1 MQMRKLMLTLSVML
15 LVMFTATAQ
24 DKTISG
30 KVTNDKNAPV
40 EGVSITSLD
49 GKYGTQTDKE
59 GNYRLTIPSSI
70 KTVLFTYV
78 NYQTVQ
84 RNITGNTI
92 YNVLLQ
98 STNKNLDEVI
108 VVAYGSQKKEA
119 ITGAVSKIGAEQLE
133 QRLTTNI
140 SQALAGAAPGIA
152 ATTGNGQPGS
162 AAALRIRGFGSI
174 NASSAPLYVVD
185 GFPYGGDISDI
196 NTNDIESITLLKDAS
211 STALYGA
218 RAANGVVVVTT
229 KKGRSPKPEIRLFAN
244 YGLSSRGIQEY
255 ETVGTFDYYP
265 LMWQSIKNNL
275 MYPVSGPAQTE
286 AVASANASNTVATQL
301 VYNPFD
307 VPNNQ
312 VVGVDGK
319 MNPSAQLRYNDF
331 DWFNGLERIGP
342 RKEVGFS
349 VSSKANK
356 SDYTFSLNYL
366 KDEGFVIRSDFQRV
380 NGRIAVNSQINDW
393 LKAGVNVTANF
404 VNSNQAAGD
413 GANTFINPFVF
424 ARGIAPIYPVR
435 AYTTAGAPVIDALTG
450 NQWYD
455 WGLHPGAVNRPT
467 GASPG
472 RHILYESLLNETIQ
486 KRNSIIART
495 NLEIK
500 LAPGLTYTPNVGIDI
515 VNQRNNTFQNK
526 IVGDGVT
533 SGGFA
538 SVTSNEFRTFSVN
551 NLLNYT
557 KRFGKHEITA
567 LVGHEI
573 QKTDDQFFTA
583 SRRQQNIEGNTELSN
598 FVVLNGATGSVDKLR
613 REAYLS
619 RLNYG
624 YSKKYF
630 LDLSFRRDASSRFA
644 PESKWGNFYS
654 VGASWIINKE
664 KFLQNTSWIDNLKL
678 RASYGIVGNDEL
690 AGYFRYQALYGFGF
704 NNATE
709 PGSLASQYATRP
721 LTWEENKTTNVG
733 IEFGFLN
740 RISGTVEFFDR
751 GSSQLLFDVPLGLS
765 SVITTITQN
774 IGSMSNKGVEA
785 QLNVDVIKKKNF
797 VWDVQFNVT
806 SLKNKITKLP
816 NSLPITQGTKRLE
829 EGKDLFAFYLRR
841 WYGVDPADGAGLY
854 YATPGTALANV
865 RVTSK
870 GDTVTTNP
878 NFAALGYAGSSIPKF
893 FGSFT
898 NTFSYKNF
906 SLSFLFNYQVG
917 GKFYD
922 GNYAGL
928 MAVTYGRTLHVD
940 NLGAWKKPGDIAT
953 VPRLDISQTNTNFNA
968 QSDRWLIDASYL
980 NVRNVTLTYKLP
992 NAAAE
997 KMGLSQARFFVGG
1010 ENIHIFS
1017 KRKGLN
1023 PAESFNG
1030 TNSAVYTPNR
1040 LINMGINVSF

>member
-1 MQMRKLMLTLSVML
+1 MRKLILILSVIL
-15 LVMFTATAQ
+15 CSVLNAAAQ
-24 DKTISG
+24 ERTISG
-30 KVTNDKNAPV
+30 KVTNDKNVAV
-40 EGVSITSLD
+40 EGVSVTSLD
-49 GKYGTQTDKE
+49 GKYGTQTDKD
-59 GNYRLTIPSSI
+59 GNYILKIPSSVRAVYFSYI
-70 KTVLFTYV
+70 NFLSVQKSVSNNTTV
-78 NYQTVQ
+78 NVQ
-84 RNITGNTI
+84 
-92 YNVLLQ
+92 LK
-98 STNKNLDEVI
+98 SSDKSLDEVV
-108 VVAYGSQKKEA
+108 VVAYGTQKKEA
-119 ITGAVSKIGAEQLE
+119 ITGAVSRIGSEQLE

-162 AAALRIRGFGSI
+162 AAALRIRGFGSV

-218 RAANGVVVVTT
+218 RAANGVIVITT
-229 KKGRSPKPEIRLFAN
+229 KKGRTVKPEVRLFAN
-244 YGLSSRGIQEY
+244 YGLSSRGLPDY

-265 LMWQSIKNNL
+265 LMWQALKNGL
-275 MYPVSGPAQTE
+275 MYPVAGVGQTD
-286 AVASANASNTVATQL
+286 AVASTNASNTIATQL
-301 VYNPFD
+301 IYNPFN

-319 MNPSAQLRYNDF
+319 MNPSAQLLYNDF
-331 DWFNGLERIGP
+331 NWFNGIERIGP

-349 VSSKANK
+349 VSSKSNK

-380 NGRIAVNSQINDW
+380 NGRIAVNSQINSW

-413 GANTFINPFVF
+413 GSNTFINPFVF

-435 AYTTAGAPVIDALTG
+435 AYTTAGTPVLDPFGT
-450 NQWYD
+450 QWYD
-455 WGLHPGAVNRPT
+455 FGIHPGAINRPT
-467 GASPG
+467 GGSPG
-472 RHILYESLLNETIQ
+472 RHILYESLLNENVQ

-515 VNQRNNTFQNK
+515 INQRNNTFQNK

-551 NLLNYT
+551 NLINYT

-567 LVGHEI
+567 LAGHEI
-573 QKTDDQFFTA
+573 QKTDDQFFSG
-583 SRRQQNIEGNTELSN
+583 SRRGINLDGNIQLAN
-598 FVVLNGATGSVDKLR
+598 FVVLNGVDGSINRLR

-624 YSKKYF
+624 YSKKYY
-630 LDLSFRRDASSRFA
+630 LDLSYRRDASSRFS
-644 PESKWGNFYS
+644 PDSRWGDFYS
-654 VGASWIINKE
+654 VGASWILNKE
-664 KFLQNTSWIDNLKL
+664 KFLQNASWIDNLKL
-678 RASYGIVGNDEL
+678 RASYGTVGNDAL
-690 AGYFRYQALYGFGF
+690 DTYFEYQALYSLGF
-704 NNATE
+704 NNAGE
-709 PGSLASQYATRP
+709 PGAIASKLSNP
-721 LTWEENKTTNVG
+721 KLTWEINKTANIG
-733 IEFGFLN
+733 LEFGFFN
-740 RISGTVEFFDR
+740 RISGTIEYFDR
-751 GSSQLLFDVPLGLS
+751 GSSELLFDVPLGLS
-765 SVITTITQN
+765 SIITTITQN
-774 IGSMSNKGVEA
+774 VGSMSNRGVEA
-785 QLNVDVIKKKNF
+785 QLNVDVVKKKDF
-797 VWDVQFNVT
+797 VWDVQLNIT
-806 SLKNKITKLP
+806 SLKNIITKLP
-816 NSLPITQGTKRLE
+816 NSRPITQGTKRLE
-829 EGKDLFAFYLRR
+829 EGRDIFAFYLRR
-841 WYGVDPADGAGLY
+841 WYGVDPADGAGLFH
-854 YATPGTALANV
+854 ALPGTPLGATV
-865 RVTSK
+865 RVTPK

-878 NFAALGYAGSSIPKF
+878 NFAALGYSGSSIPKF

-898 NTFSYKNF
+898 NTFTYKNF
-906 SLSFLFNYQVG
+906 SLSFLVNYQVG
-917 GKFYD
+917 GKFFD

-928 MAVTYGRTLHVD
+928 MSTTYGRTLHTD
-940 NLGAWKKPGDIAT
+940 NLKAWKKPGDVADI
-953 VPRLDISQTNTNFNA
+953 PRLDINQTANFNS

-980 NVRNVTLTYKLP
+980 NIRNVTFTYKLP
-992 NAAAE
+992 SAQAE
-997 KMGLSQARFFVGG
+997 KLGLTQARFFVGG
-1010 ENIHIFS
+1010 ENLQIFS

-1040 LINMGINVSF
+1040 LINMGINVGF

>member
-1 MQMRKLMLTLSVML
+1 MRKLILVLSVIL
-15 LVMFTATAQ
+15 CFVLNAVAQ
-24 DKTISG
+24 ERTISG
-30 KVTNDKNAPV
+30 KVTNDKNVAV
-40 EGVSITSLD
+40 EGVSVTSLD
-49 GKYGTQTDKE
+49 GKYGTQTDKD
-59 GNYRLTIPSSI
+59 GNYTLKVPSSVRAVYFSYI
-70 KTVLFTYV
+70 NFLSVQKSVSNTATV
-78 NYQTVQ
+78 NVQ
-84 RNITGNTI
+84 
-92 YNVLLQ
+92 LK
-98 STNKNLDEVI
+98 SSDKSLDEVV
-108 VVAYGSQKKEA
+108 VVAYGTQKKEA
-119 ITGAVSKIGAEQLE
+119 ITGAVSRIGAEQLE

-162 AAALRIRGFGSI
+162 AAALRIRGFGSV

-218 RAANGVVVVTT
+218 RAANGVVVITT
-229 KKGRSPKPEIRLFAN
+229 KKGRTVKPEIRLFAN

-265 LMWQSIKNNL
+265 LMWQALKNGL
-275 MYPVSGPAQTE
+275 VYPVTGVGQTD
-286 AVASANASNTVATQL
+286 AVASTNASNTIATQL
-301 VYNPFD
+301 IYNPFN

-319 MNPSAQLRYNDF
+319 MNPSAQLLYNDF
-331 DWFNGLERIGP
+331 NWFNGIERIGP

-380 NGRIAVNSQINDW
+380 NGRVAVNSQINSW

-413 GANTFINPFVF
+413 GSNTFINPFVF

-435 AYTTAGAPVIDALTG
+435 AYTTAGAPVLDAFGT
-450 NQWYD
+450 QWYD
-455 WGLHPGAVNRPT
+455 FGIHPGAINRPT
-467 GASPG
+467 GGSPG
-472 RHILYESLLNETIQ
+472 RHILYESLLNENVQ

-515 VNQRNNTFQNK
+515 INQRNNTFQNK

-533 SGGFA
+533 SGGYA
-538 SVTSNEFRTFSVN
+538 SVSSNEFRTFSVN
-551 NLLNYT
+551 NLINYT

-567 LVGHEI
+567 LAGHEI
-573 QKTDDQFFTA
+573 QKTDDQFFSG
-583 SRRQQNIEGNTELSN
+583 SRRGINLDGNIQLAN
-598 FVVLNGATGSVDKLR
+598 FVVLNGVDGSINRLR

-624 YSKKYF
+624 YSKKYY
-630 LDLSFRRDASSRFA
+630 LDLSYRRDASSRFS
-644 PESKWGNFYS
+644 PDSRWGDFYS
-654 VGASWIINKE
+654 VGASWILNKE
-664 KFLQNTSWIDNLKL
+664 KFLQNASWIDNLKL
-678 RASYGIVGNDEL
+678 RASYGTVGNDAL
-690 AGYFRYQALYGFGF
+690 DTYFEYQALYSLGY
-704 NNATE
+704 NNAGE
-709 PGSLASQYATRP
+709 PGAIASKLTNP
-721 LTWEENKTTNVG
+721 KLTWEVNKTANIG
-733 IEFGFLN
+733 LEFGFLN
-740 RISGTVEFFDR
+740 RISGTLEYFDR
-751 GSSQLLFDVPLGLS
+751 GSSDLLFDVPLGLS
-765 SVITTITQN
+765 SIITTITQN
-774 IGSMSNKGVEA
+774 IGSMSNRGVEA
-785 QLNVDVIKKKNF
+785 QLNVDVVKKRDF
-797 VWDVQFNVT
+797 VWDVQLNIT
-806 SLKNKITKLP
+806 SLKNIITKLP

-829 EGKDLFAFYLRR
+829 EGRDIFAFYLRK
-841 WYGVDPADGAGLY
+841 WYGVDPADGAGLFR
-854 YATPGTALANV
+854 ALPGTPLGATV
-865 RVTSK
+865 RVTPK

-878 NFAALGYAGSSIPKF
+878 NLAALGYSGSSIPKF

-898 NTFSYKNF
+898 NTFTYKNF
-906 SLSFLFNYQVG
+906 SLSFLVNYQVG

-928 MAVTYGRTLHVD
+928 MGTAYGRTLHVD

-953 VPRLDISQTNTNFNA
+953 IPRLDINQTANFNS

-980 NVRNVTLTYKLP
+980 NIRNVTFTYKLP
-992 NAAAE
+992 SAQAE
-997 KMGLSQARFFVGG
+997 KLGLTQARFFVGG
-1010 ENIHIFS
+1010 ENLQIFS

-1040 LINMGINVSF
+1040 LINMGVNVGF

>member
-1 MQMRKLMLTLSVML
+1 MRKLILTLSVIL
-15 LVMFTATAQ
+15 CFVLNSAAQ
-24 DKTISG
+24 ERTISG
-30 KVTNDKNAPV
+30 KVTNDKNLPV
-40 EGVSITSLD
+40 EGVSVTSLD
-49 GKYGTQTDKE
+49 GKFGTQTDKD
-59 GNYRLTIPSSI
+59 GNYSLKVPATV
-70 KTVLFTYV
+70 KTVYFSYINFLSAQKSVSNTTTV
-78 NYQTVQ
+78 NVK
-84 RNITGNTI
+84 
-92 YNVLLQ
+92 LK
-98 STNKNLDEVI
+98 SSDKSLDEVV
-108 VVAYGSQKKEA
+108 VVAYGTQKKEA
-119 ITGAVSKIGAEQLE
+119 ITGAVSRIGSEQLE

-162 AAALRIRGFGSI
+162 AAALRIRGFGSV

-218 RAANGVVVVTT
+218 RAANGVVVITT
-229 KKGRSPKPEIRLFAN
+229 KKGRTLKPEFRLFAN

-265 LMWQSIKNNL
+265 LMWQALKNGL
-275 MYPVSGPAQTE
+275 VYPVSGVGQTD
-286 AVASANASNTVATQL
+286 AVASTNASNTIAGQL
-301 VYNPFD
+301 IYNPFN

-319 MNPSAQLRYNDF
+319 MNPSAQLLYNDF
-331 DWFNGLERIGP
+331 NWFNGIERIGP
-342 RKEVGFS
+342 RKELGFS

-380 NGRIAVNSQINDW
+380 NGRIAVNSQINNW
-393 LKAGVNVTANF
+393 LKAGVNITANF

-413 GANTFINPFVF
+413 GANNFINPFVF

-455 WGLHPGAVNRPT
+455 FGLHPGAINRPT
-467 GASPG
+467 GGSPG
-472 RHILYESLLNETIQ
+472 RHILYESLLNENIQ

-515 VNQRNNTFQNK
+515 INQRNNTFQNK

-538 SVTSNEFRTFSVN
+538 SVTSNEFRSFSVN

-557 KRFGKHEITA
+557 KRFGKHEISVLA
-567 LVGHEI
+567 GHEI
-573 QKTDDQFFTA
+573 QKIDDQFFTA
-583 SRRQQNIEGNTELSN
+583 SRRQQNIEGNTQLAN
-598 FVVLNGATGSVDKLR
+598 FVVLNGTDGSVNQLR

-619 RLNYG
+619 RFNYG

-630 LDLSFRRDASSRFA
+630 LDFSYRRDASSRFA

-654 VGASWIINKE
+654 VGASWILNKE
-664 KFLQNTSWIDNLKL
+664 KFLQNASWVDNLKL

-690 AGYFRYQALYGFGF
+690 DSYFRYQALYGFGF
-704 NNATE
+704 NNAGE

-721 LTWEENKTTNVG
+721 LSWEENKTANVG
-733 IEFGFLN
+733 LEFGFLN
-740 RISGTVEFFDR
+740 RISGTVEYFDR
-751 GSSQLLFDVPLGLS
+751 GSNGLLFDVPLGLS

-774 IGSMSNKGVEA
+774 IGAMSNRGVEA
-785 QLNVDVIKKKNF
+785 QLNVDVVKKKDF
-797 VWDVQFNVT
+797 VWDVQLNIT
-806 SLKNKITKLP
+806 SLKNIITKLP

-829 EGKDLFAFYLRR
+829 EGRDIFAFYLRR
-841 WYGVDPADGAGLY
+841 WYGVDPADGAGLFH
-854 YATPGTALANV
+854 ALPGTPLGATV
-865 RVTSK
+865 RVSTK

-878 NFAALGYAGSSIPKF
+878 NLAALGYSGSSIPKF

-898 NTFSYKNF
+898 NTFTYKNF
-906 SLSFLFNYQVG
+906 SLSFLVNYQVG

-928 MAVTYGRTLHVD
+928 MATTYGRTLHTD
-940 NLGAWKKPGDIAT
+940 NLRAWKKPGDIT
-953 VPRLDISQTNTNFNA
+953 DVPRLDINQTANFNS

-980 NVRNVTLTYKLP
+980 NIRNVTFTYKLP
-992 NAAAE
+992 SADAE
-997 KMGLSQARFFVGG
+997 KLGLTQARFFIGG
-1010 ENIHIFS
+1010 ENLQIFS